1 MITLGSFPPPWFRS
15 PIHTIASL
23 VHHDMARIWR
33 EPAGPVSEA
42 KRICPLYG
50 LWRRKKTII
59 ARPYPRYRYFKEGH
73 TLAPFVLFGFCS
85 AHRSRNPYN

>member
-42 KRICPLYG
+42 KRISQ
-50 LWRRKKTII
+50 TII

>member
-50 LWRRKKTII
+50 LWRRLPLSLRRDWPWVLVAPSFIWEG
-59 ARPYPRYRYFKEGH
+59 RPG
-73 TLAPFVLFGFCS
+73 
-85 AHRSRNPYN
+85 